1 MADLKRLA
9 VLHPQAVAR
18 PLAAVRSWGLS
29 SALPLLALA
38 AALQPQPARAGLGET
53 VQQWID
59 RPGYQ
64 RSQCLA
70 LQEGRL
76 SYQHGLAKLGIEPST
91 RANASLYALCREVGA
106 PFFASGR

>member
-9 VLHPQAVAR
+9 VM
-18 PLAAVRSWGLS
+18 PLPLS
-29 SALPLLALA
+29 LPLLSVVGLA
-38 AALQPQPARAGLGET
+38 ALLGPQPARAGLGDKL
-53 VQQWID
+53 QQWID

-76 SYQHGLAKLGIEPST
+76 SYQQGLVKLGIEPST
-91 RANASLYALCREVGA
+91 RANAHLYALCREVGA
-106 PFFASGR
+106 PFFASGG

>member
-1 MADLKRLA
+1 MAVLSPRAVPAARADLKQ
-9 VLHPQAVAR
+9 V
-18 PLAAVRSWGLS
+18 AAVRSWGLS

-38 AALQPQPARAGLGET
+38 AVLQPQPARAGLGET

-76 SYQHGLAKLGIEPST
+76 SYQRGLAKLGIEPST

-106 PFFASGR
+106 PFFASGS

>member
-9 VLHPQAVAR
+9 LLQPQPVR
-18 PLAAVRSWGLS
+18 GPLAAVRRWGLA
-29 SALPLLALA
+29 SALPLLGLA
-38 AALQPQPARAGLGET
+38 AALAPQPARAGLGET

-76 SYQHGLAKLGIEPST
+76 SYQSGLAKLGIEPST

-106 PFFASGR
+106 PFFASGN